1 MGDRYDVIVA
11 GAGPAGLVAA
21 LRLIRSGV
29 RVVVLEAD
37 HAFARDGRASTFHPP
52 TLEMLEQLGA
62 ADRLIELGLEA
73 PTFQY
78 RRRADESM
86 IAEFDLGVLAGET
99 PYPYRLQCEQSLLTP
114 ILAELFDEAGGEL
127 RFDSPVTRISREGAD
142 GVRVE
147 VTPKGGDPY
156 ELEGQWLIGADG
168 SHSVV
173 RRSLGLTFEGK
184 TVPELFLVIET
195 DTDLRELI
203 PGLCYVN
210 YVVDPVRW
218 YVLLRTQAVWRI
230 LVPLHDGEQ
239 AIEGTDLAEVARRQL
254 DEIGDWGQGLP
265 IVGQSVYR
273 VHQRVAS
280 EFAVGR
286 CLIIGDA
293 AHLNNPLGGMGMNA
307 AIHDAWFLAG
317 ALIDVFAGHAD
328 EGQVAALQASRRD
341 MFIRHVQHLSEG
353 NWERLREP
361 DPAVREAMAEELR
374 STAQDPT
381 TAREYLLKS
390 SLLSA
395 AREAGLARS

>member
-1 MGDRYDVIVA
+1 MSDRYDVVIA

-21 LRLIRSGV
+21 LRLARAGV

-37 HAFARDGRASTFHPP
+37 HAFPPDGRASTFHPP
-52 TLEMLEQLGA
+52 TLEMLDQLGA
-62 ADRLIELGLEA
+62 ADKLIELGIKA

-78 RRRADESM
+78 RRRADGSM
-86 IAEFDLGVLAGET
+86 IAEFDLGLLSDET

-114 ILAELFDEAGGEL
+114 ILAERLAEVGGEL
-127 RFDSPVTRISREGAD
+127 RFDSRVTRIAQDDSD
-142 GVRVE
+142 SVRVE
-147 VTPKGGDPY
+147 VTPATGDPY
-156 ELEGQWLIGADG
+156 ELPGQWLIGADG

-173 RRSLGLTFEGK
+173 RRSLGIEFQGK

-195 DTDLRELI
+195 EIDLRERI

-239 AIEGTDLAEVARRQL
+239 TIEGADLAAVARRQL
-254 DEIGDWGQGLP
+254 DEIGEWGKDLP

-286 CLIIGDA
+286 CLIVGDA

-307 AIHDAWFLAG
+307 AVHDAWFLAG
-317 ALIDVFAGHAD
+317 ALIDVLAGRAD
-328 EGQVAALQASRRD
+328 DEAVAALLSSRRD

-361 DPAVREAMAEELR
+361 DPAQREAMAQQLR
-374 STAQDPT
+374 ATAQDT
-381 TAREYLLKS
+381 ETARDYLFKS